1 MKATG
6 DRIEMQAGD
15 FRGSGCETGYTIGPA
30 QQPAVTGAGGVGIA
44 AQGEFD
50 GCGVQPFAGHDGFE
64 LCATDPIQHVQGNA
78 AGWGEMRRFMP
89 DNAAF

>member
-15 FRGSGCETGYTIGPA
+15 FRRGGREAGNPVGPA
-30 QQPAVTGAGGVGIA
+30 QQPTVAGAGGVGIA
-44 AQGEFD
+44 AQGKPENL
-50 GCGVQPFAGHDGFE
+50 GLQPFARHNGFE
-64 LCATDPIQHVQGNA
+64 LCAANPIQYVQGNA
-78 AGWGEMRRFMP
+78 AGWFEMRRFLP